1 MGNKATASA
10 GKSRSSGRGHNAAKQ
25 NRSGREY
32 DLSYPD
38 VPIPE
43 VKKYGDK
50 GLPSLLE
57 TAFGI
62 KARGK

>member
-10 GKSRSSGRGHNAAKQ
+10 GKGRSSVRGHNAAKQ
-25 NRSGREY
+25 NKGGREHGHF
-32 DLSYPD
+32 YPD

-43 VKKYGDK
+43 VKKYGNR

-57 TAFGI
+57 TAFGV
-62 KARGK
+62 KVRTK